1 MTPKGLEYKLQ
12 TLLKERRKF
21 ETKVSKI
28 FQTLE
33 YCVAEAED
41 YSIVIQML
49 EELEEYG
56 DRVIST
62 HQALCDLLETSNH
75 SFDRDTERQYI
86 EEIKGSIRETCESA
100 KQYIV
105 IQPTYELPK
114 KEEKTFQ
121 HHSFVQTRSRLFTP
135 TSDNDS
141 DLESSPTTYHKHHL
155 QESKIMGFETDYQE
169 YPKNAV
175 SSVHREAESHFDIQ
189 KKKPKYSS
197 VFSNDN
203 LMYKSQR
210 PLMSEPPCRWIPE
223 LPLFT
228 GNKPI
233 TTPPQQRKF
242 QPENLDGNRP
252 FSFSR
257 K

>member
-1 MTPKGLEYKLQ
+1 MNHKGALVLDRKELQ

-75 SFDRDTERQYI
+75 SFDRDTERQYS

-135 TSDNDS
+135 ISDNDS
-141 DLESSPTTYHKHHL
+141 DLESSSTTYHNQHL
-155 QESKIMGFETDYQE
+155 QESKIMRFESDYQE
-169 YPKNAV
+169 YTKNAV
-175 SSVHREAESHFDIQ
+175 SLCIEKQI
-189 KKKPKYSS
+189 
-197 VFSNDN
+197 
-203 LMYKSQR
+203 
-210 PLMSEPPCRWIPE
+210 
-223 LPLFT
+223 
-228 GNKPI
+228 
-233 TTPPQQRKF
+233 
-242 QPENLDGNRP
+242 
-252 FSFSR
+252 
-257 K
+257 